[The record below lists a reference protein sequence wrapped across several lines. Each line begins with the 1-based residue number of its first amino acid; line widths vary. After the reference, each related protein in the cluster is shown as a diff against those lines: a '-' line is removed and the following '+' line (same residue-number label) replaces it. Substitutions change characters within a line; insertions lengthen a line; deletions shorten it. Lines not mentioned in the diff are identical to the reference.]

1 MEMKIYD
8 ISMEIHENMTVYKN
22 KQEKRPQHTITV
34 QQGDVTESRICMDMH
49 TGAHIDAPLHMIN
62 GGDTIENLDLSKVI
76 TRCKVF
82 DFTHIS
88 DKITREDLK
97 DKNIEKG
104 DFVIFKTRN
113 SFREDFDFQFVY
125 LEKSG
130 AEFLKEKGV
139 VGVGIDALGI
149 ERDQPEHET
158 HKILLGAGVV
168 ILEGLRLKEVEEGEY
183 FLFAAPLKIKGAE
196 AAPTRAVLIKEE

>member
-1 MEMKIYD
+1 MKIYD

-22 KQEKRPQHTITV
+22 KEEKRPQNTITV
-34 QQGDVTESRICMDMH
+34 QKGDVTESRICMDMH